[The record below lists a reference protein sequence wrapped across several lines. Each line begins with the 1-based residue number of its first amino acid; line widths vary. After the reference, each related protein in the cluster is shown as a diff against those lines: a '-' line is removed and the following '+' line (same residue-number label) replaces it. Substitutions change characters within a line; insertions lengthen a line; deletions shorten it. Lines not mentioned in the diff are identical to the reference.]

1 MNLALYREFRPAS
14 FKDVI
19 GQNHI
24 TRTLSNQVKS
34 GELTHAYL
42 FTGTRG
48 TGKTSCAKI
57 FSKAINCL
65 QPVDGSPC
73 GKCSVCEALNLPNTD
88 VLEIDAAS
96 NNRVDE
102 IRDLRER
109 VKYPPTIARK
119 KVYII
124 DEVHMLTESA
134 FNALL
139 KTLEEPPEYVV
150 FILATTEVHKLPAT
164 ILSRCTRFDFR
175 LLTTEELVQHLKN
188 VFSQKGIACDENSL
202 YLIAT
207 QGAGSVRDT
216 LSIADSVSA
225 FCEKNI
231 TYDKCLEVL
240 GLTSNEGIT
249 KLVNNIIQG
258 DIKGIFSEVKSILN
272 RGKNITVLCKETT
285 EYFKNLLL
293 IQAGVQDLSVLN
305 IMPNELALMKEQA
318 SKLDSAVLKLGF
330 DKFARV
336 ELDLKYS
343 ANPQNL
349 FEAVCVSLL
358 NIPKVVGQNIN
369 IPSANT
375 VSPNAVNT
383 NISSTNIQA
392 QPVQYPATT
401 QAELLN
407 LSSQAV
413 KSTIH
418 TQNSGLQP
426 ANSNNNAINANISN
440 VSEPNTQRASNS
452 EIDMLWGRVLLKIKE
467 SNMFALSASLKDVYG
482 VHMVGNCLVLQT
494 NDQTVLKTIDEPAR
508 LDVIL
513 NIASTFNSNI
523 KKVEVHYDEA
533 NKSSKDIVAE
543 LKNIFMDKLKVKE

>member
-1 MNLALYREFRPAS
+1 MSLALYREFRPTT
-14 FKDVI
+14 FKQVI

-65 QPVDGSPC
+65 SPEDGSPC

-175 LLTTEELVQHLKN
+175 LLTTDELVQHLKG
-188 VFSQKGIACDENSL
+188 VFAQKGISCDENSL

-231 TYDKCLEVL
+231 THDKCLEVL

-249 KLVNNIIQG
+249 KLVNCIINS
-258 DIKGIFSEVKSILN
+258 DIKGIFGEVRNILN
-272 RGKNITVLCKETT
+272 RGKNISLLCKETT

-293 IQAGVQDLSVLN
+293 IKFGVDDLNTLN
-305 IMPNELALMKEQA
+305 VMPNELELMKQQA
-318 SKLDSAVLKLGF
+318 SVIGDDVLKIGF
-330 DKFARV
+330 DRFARI

-349 FEAVCVSLL
+349 FESVCVSLL
-358 NIPKVVGQNIN
+358 NPSKHTQPSVENVVSAIAPAVNVQQQSSVSGQQ
-369 IPSANT
+369 SANVNVQP
-375 VSPNAVNT
+375 VSNATSNT
-383 NISSTNIQA
+383 NPTN
-392 QPVQYPATT
+392 V
-401 QAELLN
+401 
-407 LSSQAV
+407 
-413 KSTIH
+413 
-418 TQNSGLQP
+418 
-426 ANSNNNAINANISN
+426 NISN
-440 VSEPNTQRASNS
+440 KPAQTINN
-452 EIDMLWGRVLLKIKE
+452 EIGKLWGSVLLKIKE

-482 VHMVGNCLVLQT
+482 VHMVGNTLVLQT
-494 NDQTVLKTIDEPAR
+494 NDQSILKTIDDPAR

-513 NIASTFNSNI
+513 NIASTFNGDI
-523 KKVEVHYDEA
+523 KKVEVKYDEA

-543 LKNIFMDKLKVKE
+543 LKNIFMDKLKIKE

>member
-1 MNLALYREFRPAS
+1 MNLALYREFRPTT
-14 FKDVI
+14 FNGVI

-24 TRTLSNQVKS
+24 TRTLCNQVKS
-34 GELTHAYL
+34 GEITHAYL

-65 QPVDGSPC
+65 SPVDGSPC
-73 GKCSVCEALNLPNTD
+73 GHCAVCEALSLPNTD

-109 VKYPPTIARK
+109 VKYPPTVAKK

-188 VFSQKGIACDENSL
+188 IFEQKNISCDQNSL

-249 KLVNNIIQG
+249 SLVNSIIEGNVKQ
-258 DIKGIFSEVKSILN
+258 IFGEVKNILN
-272 RGKNITVLCKETT
+272 RGKNITLLCKETT

-293 IQAGVQDLSVLN
+293 IQAGVDDLNTLN
-305 IMPNELALMKEQA
+305 IMPNELELMQEQA
-318 SKLDSAVLKLGF
+318 KKIDSNVLKLGF
-330 DKFARV
+330 DKFARI

-349 FEAVCVSLL
+349 FEAVCISLINAGRKGGYNVDNPIVTQTIVVPTNDTSAGVNLGLSQKVSTPST
-358 NIPKVVGQNIN
+358 NSIN
-369 IPSANT
+369 NNVNDINT
-375 VSPNAVNT
+375 T
-383 NISSTNIQA
+383 NISTNN
-392 QPVQYPATT
+392 TT
-401 QAELLN
+401 VSNTSAVDK
-407 LSSQAV
+407 SSE
-413 KSTIH
+413 
-418 TQNSGLQP
+418 
-426 ANSNNNAINANISN
+426 
-440 VSEPNTQRASNS
+440 VSK
-452 EIDMLWGRVLLKIKE
+452 LWGSVLLEIKKR
-467 SNMFALSASLKDVYG
+467 NMFALSSSLKDIYG

-494 NDQTVLKTIDEPAR
+494 NDQSVLKSIDEPAR

-513 NIASTFNSNI
+513 SIVSTFNNNI
-523 KKVEVHYDEA
+523 KKVEIHYDEA
-533 NKSSKDIVAE
+533 NKSSKDVVAE
-543 LKNIFMDKLKVKE
+543 LKNIFMDKLKIKE

>member
-1 MNLALYREFRPAS
+1 MNLALYREFRPTT
-14 FKDVI
+14 FNQVI

-65 QPVDGSPC
+65 NNQDGSPC
-73 GKCSVCEALNLPNTD
+73 GKCQVCEALNLPNTD

-109 VKYPPTIARK
+109 VKYPPTIAHK

-139 KTLEEPPEYVV
+139 KTLEEPPEYVI

-175 LLTTEELVQHLKN
+175 LLTTDELVNHLKN
-188 VFSQKGIACDENSL
+188 VFAQKGIKCDENSL
-202 YLIAT
+202 YLIAS

-240 GLTSNEGIT
+240 GLTSGEGIT
-249 KLVNNIIQG
+249 KLVDNIINAN
-258 DIKGIFSEVKSILN
+258 IKGIFAEVKNILN
-272 RGKNITVLCKETT
+272 RGKNITLLCRETT

-293 IQAGVQDLSVLN
+293 IQAGVKDINVLN
-305 IMPNELALMKEQA
+305 IMPNELALLEQQA
-318 SKLDSAVLKLGF
+318 NKLDSVVLRQGF
-330 DKFARV
+330 DKFARI

-349 FEAVCVSLL
+349 FEAVCISL
-358 NIPKVVGQNIN
+358 ITMQGQDR
-369 IPSANT
+369 SVT
-375 VSPNAVNT
+375 PNNQTITQSVT
-383 NISSTNIQA
+383 QVPVQA
-392 QPVQYPATT
+392 SVQPVQAKPVT
-401 QAELLN
+401 QIEP
-407 LSSQAV
+407 V
-413 KSTIH
+413 KSIDDIFSNKTTTPVNTI
-418 TQNSGLQP
+418 
-426 ANSNNNAINANISN
+426 NNEINK
-440 VSEPNTQRASNS
+440 V
-452 EIDMLWGRVLLKIKE
+452 WGRVLLEIKKR
-467 SNMFALSASLKDVYG
+467 NMFALSSLLKDIYG
-482 VHMVGNCLVLQT
+482 VHMLGNCLVLLT
-494 NDQTVLKTIDEPAR
+494 NDQTILKSVDEPER
-508 LDVIL
+508 LNVIL
-513 NIASTFNSNI
+513 SIASTFNDTI
-523 KKVEVHYDEA
+523 KKVEIKYDDA
-533 NKSSKDIVAE
+533 NKSSRDIVAE
-543 LKNIFMDKLKVKE
+543 LKNVFMDKLKIKE

>member
-1 MNLALYREFRPAS
+1 MSLALYREFRPTA
-14 FKDVI
+14 FNQVI

-24 TRTLSNQVKS
+24 TRTLSNQVKNN
-34 GELTHAYL
+34 ELTHAYL

-65 QPVDGSPC
+65 SPVNGSPC
-73 GKCSVCEALNLPNTD
+73 GKCSVCKALDLPNTD

-175 LLTTEELVQHLKN
+175 LLTTEELVNHLKY
-188 VFSQKGIACDENSL
+188 VFEQKNIKCDENSL
-202 YLIAT
+202 YLIAS

-225 FCEKNI
+225 FCEKDI
-231 TYDKCLEVL
+231 TYDRCLEVL
-240 GLTSNEGIT
+240 GLSSSGGIT
-249 KLVNNIIQG
+249 KLINKIISG
-258 DIKGIFSEVKSILN
+258 DVQGIFGEVKNILN
-272 RGKNITVLCKETT
+272 RGKNITLLCKETT

-293 IQAGVQDLSVLN
+293 IKAGVKDLNTLN
-305 IMPNELALMKEQA
+305 VMPSELELMCEQA
-318 SKLDSAVLKLGF
+318 QKLDDDILKLAF
-330 DKFARV
+330 DKFARI

-343 ANPQNL
+343 VNPQSL
-349 FEAVCVSLL
+349 FEAVCISLIGVKSAS
-358 NIPKVVGQNIN
+358 NIIVEQPSVNIKPQPPFTNNVVEQK
-369 IPSANT
+369 T
-375 VSPNAVNT
+375 VTPNVNSESNK
-383 NISSTNIQA
+383 NISQS
-392 QPVQYPATT
+392 
-401 QAELLN
+401 
-407 LSSQAV
+407 
-413 KSTIH
+413 
-418 TQNSGLQP
+418 
-426 ANSNNNAINANISN
+426 NISN
-440 VSEPNTQRASNS
+440 VKVSS
-452 EIDMLWGRVLLKIKE
+452 EIDKLWGTVLLEIKKR
-467 SNMFALSASLKDVYG
+467 NMFALSSSLKDIYG
-482 VHMVGNCLVLQT
+482 VHMVGNCLVLKT
-494 NDQTVLKTIDEPAR
+494 NDQNVLKTIDDATK

-513 NIASTFNSNI
+513 SIASTFNSNI
-523 KKVEVHYDEA
+523 KNIQVQYDEA
-533 NKSSKDIVAE
+533 NKSSKDVATE
-543 LKNIFMDKLKVKE
+543 LKNIFMDKLKIKE

>member
-1 MNLALYREFRPAS
+1 MNLALYREFRPTS

-65 QPVDGSPC
+65 SPIDGSPC
-73 GKCSVCEALNLPNTD
+73 GKCAVCEALNLPNTD

-175 LLTTEELVQHLKN
+175 LLTTDELVKHLKN
-188 VFSQKGIACDENSL
+188 VFEQKNIVCDENSL

-249 KLVNNIIQG
+249 KLVNHIING
-258 DIKGIFSEVKSILN
+258 DIKGIFSEVKNILN
-272 RGKNITVLCKETT
+272 RGKNISLLCKETT

-293 IQAGVQDLSVLN
+293 IQAGVDDLNTLN
-305 IMPNELALMKEQA
+305 VMPNELELMRGQA
-318 SKLDSAVLKLGF
+318 NNINIETLKAGF
-330 DKFARV
+330 DRFARI

-343 ANPQNL
+343 VNPQNL
-349 FEAVCVSLL
+349 FESVCVSLINVKFSTDNKATTALTAL
-358 NIPKVVGQNIN
+358 NNESVLHNITQSTIQSAEIVKQSQDSQLSNIN
-369 IPSANT
+369 VN
-375 VSPNAVNT
+375 VS
-383 NISSTNIQA
+383 
-392 QPVQYPATT
+392 
-401 QAELLN
+401 
-407 LSSQAV
+407 
-413 KSTIH
+413 
-418 TQNSGLQP
+418 
-426 ANSNNNAINANISN
+426 NISN
-440 VSEPNTQRASNS
+440 VVTTTNDTTGA
-452 EIDMLWGRVLLKIKE
+452 LWGKVLLKIKE
-467 SNMFALSASLKDVYG
+467 NNMFALSSCLKDVYG
-482 VHMVGNCLVLQT
+482 VQIVGNCLILQT
-494 NDQTVLKTIDEPAR
+494 NDQSVLKMIDEPSR

-513 NIASTFNSNI
+513 NIASTFNSDI
-523 KKVEVHYDEA
+523 KKVEIHYDA
-533 NKSSKDIVAE
+533 NNKSSKDIVAE
-543 LKNIFMDKLKVKE
+543 LKNVFMDKLKVKE

>member
-1 MNLALYREFRPAS
+1 MNLALYREFRPTTFS
-14 FKDVI
+14 GVI

-34 GELTHAYL
+34 GDVTHAYL

-65 QPVDGSPC
+65 RPNDGSPC
-73 GKCSVCEALNLPNTD
+73 GVCEVCMALSMPNTD

-102 IRDLRER
+102 IRELRER
-109 VKYPPTIARK
+109 VKYPPTIAKK

-175 LLTTEELVQHLKN
+175 LLTVDELVAHLRDIFGK
-188 VFSQKGIACDENSL
+188 KGITCDENSL
-202 YLIAT
+202 YLIAS

-240 GLTSNEGIT
+240 GLSSNEGISN
-249 KLVNNIIQG
+249 LVDSIINSNV
-258 DIKGIFSEVKSILN
+258 KGIFDEVRQILN
-272 RGKNITVLCKETT
+272 RGKNIALLCKEVTV
-285 EYFKNLLL
+285 YFKNLLL
-293 IQAGVQDLSVLN
+293 IQAGVKDLNILN
-305 IMPNELALMKEQA
+305 IMPNELELMVEQA
-318 SKLDSAVLKLGF
+318 SKLDQRIIKLGF
-330 DKFARV
+330 DKFARI

-343 ANPQNL
+343 INPQSL
-349 FEAVCVSLL
+349 FESVCISLI
-358 NIPKVVGQNIN
+358 NNMEVDRRVQDVATQSSGVVGGKCEYNNIN
-369 IPSANT
+369 MPKTEPVKVAN
-375 VSPNAVNT
+375 
-383 NISSTNIQA
+383 NISPVSIKTNNEPITTIID
-392 QPVQYPATT
+392 AT
-401 QAELLN
+401 A
-407 LSSQAV
+407 SS
-413 KSTIH
+413 
-418 TQNSGLQP
+418 
-426 ANSNNNAINANISN
+426 
-440 VSEPNTQRASNS
+440 RD
-452 EIDMLWGRVLLKIKE
+452 IDALWGRVLLKIKE
-467 SNMFALSASLKDVYG
+467 SNMFALSAGLRDVYG
-482 VHMVGNCLVLQT
+482 VHMAGNCLILKT
-494 NDQTVLKTIDEPAR
+494 NDKSVLKTIDDPAR
-508 LDVIL
+508 LEVIL
-513 NIASTFNSNI
+513 NIASSFNADI
-523 KKVEVHYDEA
+523 KKVEVEYDEA
-533 NKSSKDIVAE
+533 NKSSKDVVAE

>member
-1 MNLALYREFRPAS
+1 MNLALYREFRPTT
-14 FKDVI
+14 FNQVI

-65 QPVDGSPC
+65 DSQDGSPC
-73 GKCSVCEALNLPNTD
+73 GKCRVCEALNLPNTD
-88 VLEIDAAS
+88 VVEIDAAS

-139 KTLEEPPEYVV
+139 KTLEEPPEYVI

-175 LLTTEELVQHLKN
+175 LLTTDELVNHLKN
-188 VFSQKGIACDENSL
+188 VFNQKGIKCDENSL
-202 YLIAT
+202 YLIAS

-240 GLTSNEGIT
+240 GLTSGEGIT
-249 KLVNNIIQG
+249 RLVDNIINCN
-258 DIKGIFSEVKSILN
+258 IKGIVSEVKNILN
-272 RGKNITVLCKETT
+272 RGKNITLLCKETT

-293 IQAGVQDLSVLN
+293 IQAGVKDINVLN
-305 IMPNELALMKEQA
+305 IMPNELELLEQQA
-318 SKLDSAVLKLGF
+318 NKLDGLVLRQGF
-330 DKFARV
+330 DKFARI
-336 ELDLKYS
+336 ELELKYS

-349 FEAVCVSLL
+349 FEAVCISLITMQGQDKAVASVSQPSVQAVTKTFNQPAIQSNRTTPQLEPVKSMDDIFS
-358 NIPKVVGQNIN
+358 NKV
-369 IPSANT
+369 ST
-375 VSPNAVNT
+375 
-383 NISSTNIQA
+383 STNI
-392 QPVQYPATT
+392 
-401 QAELLN
+401 
-407 LSSQAV
+407 
-413 KSTIH
+413 
-418 TQNSGLQP
+418 
-426 ANSNNNAINANISN
+426 NNNEVNK
-440 VSEPNTQRASNS
+440 
-452 EIDMLWGRVLLKIKE
+452 LWGSVLLEIKKR
-467 SNMFALSASLKDVYG
+467 NMFALSSLLKDIYG
-482 VHMVGNCLVLQT
+482 VHVVGNCLVLLT
-494 NDQTVLKTIDEPAR
+494 NDQTILKSVDEPER
-508 LDVIL
+508 LNVIL
-513 NIASTFNSNI
+513 SIVSTFDDKI
-523 KKVEVHYDEA
+523 KKVEIKYDDS
-533 NKSSKDIVAE
+533 NKSSRDIVAE
-543 LKNIFMDKLKVKE
+543 LKSVFMDKLKIKE

>member
-1 MNLALYREFRPAS
+1 MNLALYREFRPTT
-14 FKDVI
+14 FNEVI

-57 FSKAINCL
+57 FSKAVNCL
-65 QPVDGSPC
+65 SPVDGSPC
-73 GKCSVCEALNLPNTD
+73 GVCKVCQALSLPNTD

-139 KTLEEPPEYVV
+139 KTLEEPPEYVI

-175 LLTTEELVQHLKN
+175 LLTTEELVQHLRQVFTKKN
-188 VFSQKGIACDENSL
+188 IICDENSL
-202 YLIAT
+202 YLIAS

-249 KLVNNIIQG
+249 KLVDNIISSN
-258 DIKGIFSEVKSILN
+258 IKGIFSEVNNILN
-272 RGKNITVLCKETT
+272 RGKNISLLCKETT

-293 IQAGVQDLSVLN
+293 IKAGVQDLNTLN
-305 IMPNELALMKEQA
+305 VMPNELKLMIDQA
-318 SKLDSAVLKLGF
+318 QKLDEHILKIGF
-330 DKFARV
+330 DKFARI

-343 ANPQNL
+343 VNPQNL
-349 FEAVCVSLL
+349 FESVCISLL
-358 NIPKVVGQNIN
+358 NVSLPNQVQYSNNVQQVQGSGNTQIFTSSINNQAFSNATGASSNIN
-369 IPSANT
+369 Q
-375 VSPNAVNT
+375 PNASCPIS
-383 NISSTNIQA
+383 NINM
-392 QPVQYPATT
+392 QP
-401 QAELLN
+401 
-407 LSSQAV
+407 
-413 KSTIH
+413 
-418 TQNSGLQP
+418 
-426 ANSNNNAINANISN
+426 SNNNAIQSNISN
-440 VSEPNTQRASNS
+440 MDKFNGEGKTSD

-467 SNMFALSASLKDVYG
+467 SNMFALSASLKDIYG
-482 VHMVGNCLVLQT
+482 VHMVGNCLILQT
-494 NDQTVLKTIDEPAR
+494 NDQSVLKTIDEPSR

-513 NIASTFNSNI
+513 NIASSFNDNI
-523 KKVEVHYDEA
+523 KKIEVYYDEA
-533 NKSSKDIVAE
+533 NKSNKDIVAE

>member
-1 MNLALYREFRPAS
+1 MNLALYREFRPTT
-14 FKDVI
+14 FKGVI

-24 TRTLSNQVKS
+24 TRTLSNQVES

-57 FSKAINCL
+57 FSKAINCIS
-65 QPVDGSPC
+65 PINGSPC
-73 GKCSVCEALNLPNTD
+73 GKCQVCNALDLPNTD

-109 VKYPPTIARK
+109 VKYPPTVARK

-175 LLTTEELVQHLKN
+175 LLTVEELVAHLKY
-188 VFSQKGIACDENSL
+188 VFEQKSIKCDKNSL

-240 GLTSNEGIT
+240 GLTSSEGIS
-249 KLVNNIIQG
+249 KLVDNIISGNVQ
-258 DIKGIFSEVKSILN
+258 GIFNEVKSILN
-272 RGKNITVLCKETT
+272 RGKNITLLCKEIT

-293 IQAGVQDLSVLN
+293 IQAGVTDISTLN
-305 IMPNELALMKEQA
+305 IMPNEFELMTKQA
-318 SKLDSAVLKLGF
+318 KLMDNEIVKFAF
-330 DKFARV
+330 DKFARI

-343 ANPQNL
+343 VNPQSL
-349 FEAVCVSLL
+349 FEAVCVSL
-358 NIPKVVGQNIN
+358 IN
-369 IPSANT
+369 PNT
-375 VSPNAVNT
+375 KK
-383 NISSTNIQA
+383 
-392 QPVQYPATT
+392 
-401 QAELLN
+401 LN
-407 LSSQAV
+407 LEVKQVAIDVPTTNNVVIEIPEIKSEKAEVEKNIINNNVV
-413 KSTIH
+413 KS
-418 TQNSGLQP
+418 
-426 ANSNNNAINANISN
+426 NISN
-440 VSEPNTQRASNS
+440 VGTFSQ
-452 EIDMLWGRVLLKIKE
+452 EIDKLWGSVLLEIKKR
-467 SNMFALSASLKDVYG
+467 NMFALSSSLKDVYG
-482 VHMVGNCLVLQT
+482 VHLAGNCLVLKT
-494 NDQTVLKTIDEPAR
+494 NDQSVLKSVDEPSR

-513 NIASTFNSNI
+513 SIASTFNSNI
-523 KKVEVHYDEA
+523 KKVEIQYDET
-533 NKSSKDIVAE
+533 NKSSKDVVAE
-543 LKNIFMDKLKVKE
+543 LKSIFMDKLKIKE

>member
-1 MNLALYREFRPAS
+1 MNLALYRKFRPTTFNS
-14 FKDVI
+14 VI

-34 GELTHAYL
+34 GDLTHAYL

-65 QPVDGSPC
+65 TPIDGSPC
-73 GKCSVCEALNLPNTD
+73 GKCSVCEALDLPNTD

-102 IRDLRER
+102 IRELRER

-175 LLTTEELVQHLKN
+175 LLTTEELVNHLKY
-188 VFSQKGIACDENSL
+188 VFNKQGITCDGNSL

-207 QGAGSVRDT
+207 QGAGSVHDT

-225 FCEKNI
+225 FCENNI

-240 GLTSNEGIT
+240 GLTSNQGIS
-249 KLVNNIIQG
+249 KLVDNIIDNNIQ
-258 DIKGIFSEVKSILN
+258 GIFTEVKTILN
-272 RGKNITVLCKETT
+272 RGKNITMLCKETT

-293 IQAGVQDLSVLN
+293 IQSGVSDLNVLN
-305 IMPNELALMKEQA
+305 VMPNELELMTMQA
-318 SKLDSAVLKLGF
+318 NKISNSIAKLAF
-330 DKFARV
+330 DRFARI

-349 FEAVCVSLL
+349 FEAICVNLL
-358 NIPKVVGQNIN
+358 DVQARKEVRVENINNSSVQQSNLNIN
-369 IPSANT
+369 ISNNIEKK
-375 VSPNAVNT
+375 SIDSNNNVNDT
-383 NISSTNIQA
+383 NIS
-392 QPVQYPATT
+392 
-401 QAELLN
+401 
-407 LSSQAV
+407 
-413 KSTIH
+413 
-418 TQNSGLQP
+418 NSKVTV
-426 ANSNNNAINANISN
+426 NND
-440 VSEPNTQRASNS
+440 
-452 EIDMLWGRVLLKIKE
+452 IDRLWGSVLLEIKKR
-467 SNMFALSASLKDVYG
+467 NMFALSSSLRDVYG
-482 VHMVGNCLVLQT
+482 VHMAGNCLILKT
-494 NDQTVLKTIDEPAR
+494 NDQSVLKSIDEPSR

-513 NIASTFNSNI
+513 SIATTFNADI
-523 KKVEVHYDEA
+523 KKVEIEYDKT
-533 NKSSKDIVAE
+533 NKSSKDVVAE

>member
-1 MNLALYREFRPAS
+1 MNLALYREFRPTT
-14 FKDVI
+14 FKGVI

-65 QPVDGSPC
+65 EPVDGSPC
-73 GKCSVCEALNLPNTD
+73 GKCKVCEALDLPNTD

-175 LLTTEELVQHLKN
+175 LLTTEELVQHLRY
-188 VFSQKGIACDENSL
+188 VFDEKHIQCDDNSL

-225 FCEKNI
+225 FCEKKI

-240 GLTSNEGIT
+240 GITSNEGIT
-249 KLVNNIIQG
+249 KLVNNIIDGNIQ
-258 DIKGIFSEVKSILN
+258 GIFSEVKNILN
-272 RGKNITVLCKETT
+272 RGKNITLLCKETT

-293 IQAGVQDLSVLN
+293 IQAGIKDFNTLN
-305 IMPNELALMKEQA
+305 IMPNELELMASQA
-318 SKLDSAVLKLGF
+318 NKLDTEVVKRGF

-336 ELDLKYS
+336 ELDFKYS
-343 ANPQNL
+343 VNPQNL
-349 FEAVCVSLL
+349 FEAVCISL
-358 NIPKVVGQNIN
+358 IKSQTQTQQNIVANVQPASSVIQNNVVSNQNVTPSNGLNQSVVPSNNVAYNN
-369 IPSANT
+369 IQ
-375 VSPNAVNT
+375 
-383 NISSTNIQA
+383 STNLKNN
-392 QPVQYPATT
+392 V
-401 QAELLN
+401 
-407 LSSQAV
+407 V
-413 KSTIH
+413 
-418 TQNSGLQP
+418 
-426 ANSNNNAINANISN
+426 SNNNTSSMNISN
-440 VSEPNTQRASNS
+440 SNVSFTS
-452 EIDMLWGRVLLKIKE
+452 EIDRLWGSVLLEIKKR
-467 SNMFALSASLKDVYG
+467 NMFALSSSLRDIYG
-482 VHMVGNCLVLQT
+482 VHMAGNCLVLQT
-494 NDQTVLKTIDEPAR
+494 NDQSILKMIDEPAK

-513 NIASTFNSNI
+513 NIASSLNSNI
-523 KKVEVHYDEA
+523 KKVEIHYDEA
-533 NKSSKDIVAE
+533 NKSSKDVVAE

>member
-1 MNLALYREFRPAS
+1 MNLALYREFRPTT
-14 FKDVI
+14 FKGVI

-24 TRTLSNQVKS
+24 TRTLANQVKS

-65 QPVDGSPC
+65 SPVDGSPC
-73 GKCSVCEALNLPNTD
+73 GECQVCKALDLPNTD

-102 IRDLRER
+102 IRELRER

-175 LLTTEELVQHLKN
+175 LLTTDELVQHLKH
-188 VFSQKGIACDENSL
+188 VFNKKNINCDENSL

-240 GLTSNEGIT
+240 GLTSNEGIS
-249 KLVNNIIQG
+249 KLVNNIINANIQ
-258 DIKGIFSEVKSILN
+258 GIFNEVKNILN
-272 RGKNITVLCKETT
+272 RGKNITLLCKETT

-293 IQAGVQDLSVLN
+293 IQSGVKDINTLN
-305 IMPNELALMKEQA
+305 VMPNELELMIEQA
-318 SKLDSAVLKLGF
+318 TKLDAEVLKLGF
-330 DKFARV
+330 DKFARI

-343 ANPQNL
+343 VNPQNL
-349 FEAVCVSLL
+349 FESVCISLINVPTQKVSQQPS
-358 NIPKVVGQNIN
+358 NIAINTYVQQNNLEQSNSMINNIQEDVVKPKV
-369 IPSANT
+369 
-375 VSPNAVNT
+375 
-383 NISSTNIQA
+383 
-392 QPVQYPATT
+392 
-401 QAELLN
+401 
-407 LSSQAV
+407 
-413 KSTIH
+413 
-418 TQNSGLQP
+418 
-426 ANSNNNAINANISN
+426 SNNSVGSSNITNSKANYS
-440 VSEPNTQRASNS
+440 S
-452 EIDMLWGRVLLKIKE
+452 EIDRLWGAVLLEVKKR
-467 SNMFALSASLKDVYG
+467 NMFALSSSLRDVYG
-482 VHMVGNCLVLQT
+482 VHMVGNCLVLKT
-494 NDQTVLKTIDEPAR
+494 NDQSILKTIDEQAK

-513 NIASTFNSNI
+513 SIAETLNSNI
-523 KKVEVHYDEA
+523 KKVEVQYDEA
-533 NKSSKDIVAE
+533 NKSSKDVVAE
-543 LKNIFMDKLKVKE
+543 LKNIFMDKLKIKE

>member
-1 MNLALYREFRPAS
+1 MLALYREFRPKS

-24 TRTLSNQVKS
+24 TRTLSNQVKNN
-34 GELTHAYL
+34 ELVHAYL

-48 TGKTSCAKI
+48 TGKTTCAQI

-65 QPVDGSPC
+65 SPIEGSPC
-73 GKCSVCEALNLPNTD
+73 GQCEVCKALDLPNTD

-164 ILSRCTRFDFR
+164 ILSRCIRFDFR

-188 VFSQKGIACDENSL
+188 IFAQKGIVCDENSL
-202 YLIAT
+202 YLMAS
-207 QGAGSVRDT
+207 QGQGSVRDT

-240 GLTSNEGIT
+240 GLTSNEGIS
-249 KLVNNIIQG
+249 KLVDNIINNNVR
-258 DIKGIFSEVKSILN
+258 GIFEEVSNILN
-272 RGKNITVLCKETT
+272 RGKNITLLCKETV

-293 IQAGVQDLSVLN
+293 VKSGVSDINTLN
-305 IMPNELALMKEQA
+305 IMPNELDLIKSQA
-318 SKLDSAVLKLGF
+318 GKLEEDVIKFAF
-330 DKFARV
+330 DKFARI
-336 ELDLKYS
+336 ELELKYS

-349 FEAVCVSLL
+349 FEAVCVSLVGVKNFGSKPIQPVV
-358 NIPKVVGQNIN
+358 NIVSNTSS
-369 IPSANT
+369 SANT
-375 VSPNAVNT
+375 GSPNSQSIGSTNNNASSQVVSNTNIVNT
-383 NISSTNIQA
+383 NINNS
-392 QPVQYPATT
+392 V
-401 QAELLN
+401 
-407 LSSQAV
+407 
-413 KSTIH
+413 
-418 TQNSGLQP
+418 TQN
-426 ANSNNNAINANISN
+426 ND
-440 VSEPNTQRASNS
+440 
-452 EIDMLWGRVLLKIKE
+452 IDKLWGQVLLEIKKR
-467 SNMFALSASLKDVYG
+467 NMFALSSSLKDIYG
-482 VHMVGNCLVLQT
+482 VQMVGNCLILQT
-494 NDQTVLKTIDEPAR
+494 NEQSVLKTVDEPSR

-513 NIASTFNSNI
+513 NIATSINSNI
-523 KKVEVHYDEA
+523 KKVEIHYDES

-543 LKNIFMDKLKVKE
+543 LKNIFMDKLKIKE

>member
-1 MNLALYREFRPAS
+1 MNLALYREFRPTT
-14 FKDVI
+14 FKQVI

-65 QPVDGSPC
+65 DSQDGSPC
-73 GKCSVCEALNLPNTD
+73 GKCRACEALNLPNTD
-88 VLEIDAAS
+88 VVEIDAAS

-139 KTLEEPPEYVV
+139 KTLEEPPEYVI

-175 LLTTEELVQHLKN
+175 LLTTDELVNHLKN
-188 VFSQKGIACDENSL
+188 VFNQKGIKCDENSL
-202 YLIAT
+202 YLIAS

-240 GLTSNEGIT
+240 GLTSGEGIT
-249 KLVNNIIQG
+249 KLVDNIINSN
-258 DIKGIFSEVKSILN
+258 IKGVFAEVKNILN
-272 RGKNITVLCKETT
+272 RGKNITLLCKETT

-293 IQAGVQDLSVLN
+293 IQSGVKDINVLN
-305 IMPNELALMKEQA
+305 IMPNELELLEQQA
-318 SKLDSAVLKLGF
+318 NKLDSLVLRQGF
-330 DKFARV
+330 DKFARI
-336 ELDLKYS
+336 ELELKYS

-349 FEAVCVSLL
+349 FEAVCISLITMQGQDKTAASVSQPPVQAATKTF
-358 NIPKVVGQNIN
+358 NQPVSQPKPATSQMEPVNSIDDIFSN
-369 IPSANT
+369 K
-375 VSPNAVNT
+375 VNT
-383 NISSTNIQA
+383 TTN
-392 QPVQYPATT
+392 T
-401 QAELLN
+401 
-407 LSSQAV
+407 
-413 KSTIH
+413 
-418 TQNSGLQP
+418 
-426 ANSNNNAINANISN
+426 NSNEVNK
-440 VSEPNTQRASNS
+440 
-452 EIDMLWGRVLLKIKE
+452 LWGSVLLEIKKR
-467 SNMFALSASLKDVYG
+467 NMFALSSLLKDIYG
-482 VHMVGNCLVLQT
+482 VHMVGNCLVLLT
-494 NDQTVLKTIDEPAR
+494 NDQTILKSVDEQER
-508 LDVIL
+508 LNVIL
-513 NIASTFNSNI
+513 SIASALNDNI
-523 KKVEVHYDEA
+523 KKIEVRYDDA
-533 NKSSKDIVAE
+533 NKSSRDIVAE
-543 LKNIFMDKLKVKE
+543 LKNVFMDKLKIKE

>member
-1 MNLALYREFRPAS
+1 MNLALYREFRPTTFAG
-14 FKDVI
+14 VI

-65 QPVDGSPC
+65 SPVEGSPC
-73 GKCSVCEALNLPNTD
+73 GKCHVCEALDLPNTD

-109 VKYPPTIARK
+109 VKYPPTIACK

-175 LLTTEELVQHLKN
+175 LLTTDELVQHLKF
-188 VFSQKGIACDENSL
+188 VFNQKNIKCDENSL

-249 KLVNNIIQG
+249 KLVNNIIDGNIQ
-258 DIKGIFSEVKSILN
+258 GIFSEVKNILN
-272 RGKNITVLCKETT
+272 RGKNITLLCKETT

-293 IQAGVQDLSVLN
+293 IQSGVKDINTLN
-305 IMPNELALMKEQA
+305 IMPNELELMSVQA
-318 SKLDSAVLKLGF
+318 DKLDGEVVKAGF
-330 DKFARV
+330 DKFARI

-343 ANPQNL
+343 VNPQNI
-349 FEAVCVSLL
+349 FEAVCISLINYGKIQPVVNTSVANRAISNSVNNTTNNLPQSVQPGTSNEQPRPSVS
-358 NIPKVVGQNIN
+358 NIN
-369 IPSANT
+369 NSPISVNNT
-375 VSPNAVNT
+375 TINT
-383 NISSTNIQA
+383 KQSTN
-392 QPVQYPATT
+392 
-401 QAELLN
+401 
-407 LSSQAV
+407 
-413 KSTIH
+413 
-418 TQNSGLQP
+418 
-426 ANSNNNAINANISN
+426 SN
-440 VSEPNTQRASNS
+440 VNETTSNIINVGTFNS
-452 EIDMLWGRVLLKIKE
+452 DIDRLWGSVLLEIKKR
-467 SNMFALSASLKDVYG
+467 NMFALSSSLRDVYG
-482 VHMVGNCLVLQT
+482 VHMVGNCLVLKT
-494 NDQTVLKTIDEPAR
+494 NEQSILKSIDEPSKI
-508 LDVIL
+508 DIIL
-513 NIASTFNSNI
+513 SIASTFNDKI
-523 KKVEVHYDEA
+523 KKVEVQYDEA
-533 NKSSKDIVAE
+533 NKSSKDVATE
-543 LKNIFMDKLKVKE
+543 LKNIFMDKLKIKE

>member
-1 MNLALYREFRPAS
+1 MNLALYREFRPTT
-14 FKDVI
+14 FTQVI

-34 GELTHAYL
+34 GELVHAYL

-65 QPVDGSPC
+65 SPIDGSPC
-73 GKCSVCEALNLPNTD
+73 GECDVCKALDLPNTD

-175 LLTTEELVQHLKN
+175 LLTTDELVQHLKN
-188 VFSQKGIACDENSL
+188 VFNKKQIKCDENSL
-202 YLIAT
+202 YLIAS

-240 GLTSNEGIT
+240 GLTSNEGIS
-249 KLVNNIIQG
+249 KLVNNIISG
-258 DIKGIFSEVKSILN
+258 DIQGIFAEVKQILN
-272 RGKNITVLCKETT
+272 RGKNITLLCKETT

-293 IQAGVQDLSVLN
+293 IQAGVNDFNTLN
-305 IMPNELALMKEQA
+305 IMPSELELMINQA
-318 SKLDSAVLKLGF
+318 SLLDENVVKLAF
-330 DKFARV
+330 DKFARI
-336 ELDLKYS
+336 ELELKYS
-343 ANPQNL
+343 LNPQNL
-349 FEAVCVSLL
+349 FEAVCVSLISNQNNSNLQEIKTTKIETRPLDEVKPVPQSENSNITKPAL
-358 NIPKVVGQNIN
+358 NIN
-369 IPSANT
+369 NT
-375 VSPNAVNT
+375 
-383 NISSTNIQA
+383 
-392 QPVQYPATT
+392 
-401 QAELLN
+401 
-407 LSSQAV
+407 
-413 KSTIH
+413 
-418 TQNSGLQP
+418 
-426 ANSNNNAINANISN
+426 
-440 VSEPNTQRASNS
+440 NS
-452 EIDMLWGRVLLKIKE
+452 EIDKLWGNVLLEIKKR
-467 SNMFALSASLKDVYG
+467 NMFALSSSLRDVYG
-482 VHMVGNCLVLQT
+482 VHLVGNCLVLKT
-494 NDQTVLKTIDEPAR
+494 NEQTVLKSIDEPSK

-513 NIASTFNSNI
+513 SIATTFNNNI
-523 KKVEVHYDEA
+523 KKVEITYDET
-533 NKSSKDIVAE
+533 NKSSKDVANE
-543 LKNIFMDKLKVKE
+543 LKNIFMEKLKIKE

>member
-1 MNLALYREFRPAS
+1 MNLALYREFRPTT
-14 FKDVI
+14 FKQVI

-65 QPVDGSPC
+65 SPEDGSPC

-88 VLEIDAAS
+88 VVEIDAAS

-175 LLTTEELVQHLKN
+175 LLTTEELVQHLKD
-188 VFSQKGIACDENSL
+188 VFAQKGIVCDENSL

-249 KLVNNIIQG
+249 KLVNSIINN
-258 DIKGIFSEVKSILN
+258 DIKGVFGEVRNILN
-272 RGKNITVLCKETT
+272 RGKNISLLCKETT

-293 IQAGVQDLSVLN
+293 IKFGVQDLNTLN
-305 IMPNELALMKEQA
+305 VMPNELELMKQQA
-318 SKLDSAVLKLGF
+318 GRIDEYVLKIGF
-330 DKFARV
+330 DRFARI

-349 FEAVCVSLL
+349 FESVCVSLI
-358 NIPKVVGQNIN
+358 NASKCEVDKVVENTTPNIAPAIN
-369 IPSANT
+369 VQQSAPAQPT
-375 VSPNAVNT
+375 VNT
-383 NISSTNIQA
+383 SSNTNQ
-392 QPVQYPATT
+392 TT
-401 QAELLN
+401 E
-407 LSSQAV
+407 
-413 KSTIH
+413 
-418 TQNSGLQP
+418 
-426 ANSNNNAINANISN
+426 NISN
-440 VSEPNTQRASNS
+440 KPAEPINN
-452 EIDMLWGRVLLKIKE
+452 EVGKLWGSVLLKIKE

-482 VHMVGNCLVLQT
+482 VHMVGNTLVLQT
-494 NDQTVLKTIDEPAR
+494 NDQSILKTIDDPAR

-513 NIASTFNSNI
+513 NIASTFNSDI
-523 KKVEVHYDEA
+523 RKVEVKYDEA

-543 LKNIFMDKLKVKE
+543 LKNIFMDKLKIKE

>member
-1 MNLALYREFRPAS
+1 MNLALYREFRPTTFS
-14 FKDVI
+14 QVI

-65 QPVDGSPC
+65 NNQEGSPC
-73 GKCSVCEALNLPNTD
+73 GKCRVCEALNLPNTD
-88 VLEIDAAS
+88 VVEIDAAS

-139 KTLEEPPEYVV
+139 KTLEEPPEYVI

-175 LLTTEELVQHLKN
+175 LLTTDELVNHLKN
-188 VFSQKGIACDENSL
+188 VFTQKGIKCDENSL
-202 YLIAT
+202 YLIAS

-240 GLTSNEGIT
+240 GLTSGEGIT
-249 KLVNNIIQG
+249 KLVDNIINSN
-258 DIKGIFSEVKSILN
+258 IKGIFAEVKNILN
-272 RGKNITVLCKETT
+272 RGKNITLLCKETT

-293 IQAGVQDLSVLN
+293 IQSGVKDVNVLN
-305 IMPNELALMKEQA
+305 IMPNELDLLEQQA
-318 SKLDSAVLKLGF
+318 NKLDSVVLRQGF
-330 DKFARV
+330 DKFARI
-336 ELDLKYS
+336 ELELKYS

-349 FEAVCVSLL
+349 FEAVCISLITL
-358 NIPKVVGQNIN
+358 QGKDK
-369 IPSANT
+369 T
-375 VSPNAVNT
+375 VSP
-383 NISSTNIQA
+383 I
-392 QPVQYPATT
+392 
-401 QAELLN
+401 
-407 LSSQAV
+407 SQASV
-413 KSTIH
+413 QSA
-418 TQNSGLQP
+418 TQTFNQP
-426 ANSNNNAINANISN
+426 ANQPKPVSPQIEPVKSVDDIFSNKINTSSNTNNNEISK
-440 VSEPNTQRASNS
+440 
-452 EIDMLWGRVLLKIKE
+452 LWGSVLLEIKKR
-467 SNMFALSASLKDVYG
+467 NMFALSSLLKDIYG
-482 VHMVGNCLVLQT
+482 VHMVGNCLVLLT
-494 NDQTVLKTIDEPAR
+494 NDQTILKSVDEQER
-508 LDVIL
+508 LNVIL
-513 NIASTFNSNI
+513 SIASALNDNI
-523 KKVEVHYDEA
+523 KKVEVKYDDA
-533 NKSSKDIVAE
+533 NKSSRDIVAE
-543 LKNIFMDKLKVKE
+543 LKNVFMDKLKIKE